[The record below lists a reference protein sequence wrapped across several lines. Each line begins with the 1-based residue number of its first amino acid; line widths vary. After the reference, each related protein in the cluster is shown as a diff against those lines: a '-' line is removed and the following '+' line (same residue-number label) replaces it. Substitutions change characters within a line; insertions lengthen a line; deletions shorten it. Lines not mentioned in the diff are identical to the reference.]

1 MKTMTKWQLP
11 LLAVATLL
19 VAACDPFPSAP
30 GGSPKLVRVVASGTD
45 LVIVGAGGD
54 ETLGL
59 GPAAVAD
66 PSNVTV
72 PGVSGDSIIF
82 IQFNK
87 PLDGSTIQASP
98 DVDSSGNPIAGS
110 CTPAANLTMSATWPA
125 GTAVC
130 YYPASPDDGAQ
141 IYIEPAAVMAT
152 GDYTISGTIK
162 DYEGKSIT
170 IGVTFQV
177 P

>member
-11 LLAVATLL
+11 LLAAATLL

-30 GGSPKLVRVVASGTD
+30 GGDPRLVRVVASGTD
-45 LVIVGAGGD
+45 LVIVEG
-54 ETLGL
+54 
-59 GPAAVAD
+59 AAVA
-66 PSNVTV
+66 NAAAVTV
-72 PGVSGDSIIF
+72 PGVSGDSVLF

-87 PLDGSTIQASP
+87 PLDGRTIQASP
-98 DVDSSGNPIAGS
+98 DFDSSGNPIAGS
-110 CTPAANLTMSATWPA
+110 CTPAANLTVTGWPA

-130 YYPASPDDGAQ
+130 YMPASPDDGAQ
-141 IYIEPAAVMAT
+141 IYIEPAAVLAT
-152 GDYTISGTIK
+152 GDYSISGTIK
-162 DYEGKSIT
+162 DYEGKSLT